1 MALVFQKVNADV
13 ELNKIE
19 ANQLLLLKR
28 AKDVGSNLQDITIS
42 LALTLERKYIILNM
56 QSEISNISA
65 EVQHLLTDVAKIE
78 VSHNYSDWALT
89 LYPRFKNPKTVYD
102 NIDTYDLP
110 QNEID
115 NVHTRAVRKLDK
127 LLDKEGKIKDETKKI
142 LRRIS
147 SLELRAKLEHIPLV
161 EEVQKSKLRIS
172 KTSGLKSTSRAGESL
187 LKYIDTLYNI
197 HEKITFNSPAINPD
211 LDKAIAEMFDL
222 QIEIIGGEANDKN
235 AVDTKQ
241 KLEFA
246 RVAENKGK
254 YIAPKALPLVSN
266 ICKHCSP
273 KKIKTFDYDPNDYEE
288 MVFYPLFKD
297 EQGIEHKNIWV
308 CRRCGRTE
316 RLEILMSWE
325 NIEKYNSSNQTYN
338 LAKRIIAVQP
348 LFAGL
353 MKWFRTLEQPKRIAR
368 IAKSKH
374 KLSNSS

>member
-28 AKDVGSNLQDITIS
+28 AKDVGSNLQGIAIS
-42 LALTLERKYIILNM
+42 LALTLERKYLLLNM
-56 QSEISNISA
+56 SSEISNIAS
-65 EVQHLLTDVAKIE
+65 EVQHLLKDVAKVDI
-78 VSHNYSDWALT
+78 SDSYCDKALE
-89 LYPRFKNPKTVYD
+89 LYPRFMNKKTLFD
-102 NIDTYDLP
+102 KMETYDLP
-110 QNEID
+110 ADQID
-115 NVHTRAVRKLDK
+115 NVHTRAVRRLDK
-127 LLDKEGKIKDETKKI
+127 LLQRESDTKDSMKKI
-142 LRRIS
+142 LRKIS
-147 SLELRAKLEHIPLV
+147 SLELRAKLEGISLV
-161 EEVQKSKLRIS
+161 EEVKKSKLRIS
-172 KTSGLKSTSRAGESL
+172 KTTGLKATSIADEYL

-197 HEKITFNSPAINPD
+197 HEKLVFNSPAINPE
-211 LDKAIAEMFDL
+211 LDRYIAECFKL
-222 QIEIIGGEANDKN
+222 QIELVSGEANDKN
-235 AVDTKQ
+235 VVDTKQ

-246 RVAENKGK
+246 RVAENRGK

-266 ICKHCSP
+266 ICKYCSP

-288 MVFYPLFKD
+288 MVFYPQFKD
-297 EQGIEHKNIWV
+297 EQGHEHKNIWV

-348 LFAGL
+348 LLSGL